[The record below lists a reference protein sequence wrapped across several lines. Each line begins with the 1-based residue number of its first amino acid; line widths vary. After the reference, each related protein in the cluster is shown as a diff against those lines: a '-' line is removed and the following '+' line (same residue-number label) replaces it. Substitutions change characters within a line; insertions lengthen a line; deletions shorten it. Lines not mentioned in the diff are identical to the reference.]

1 MLIYHPE
8 LVAVVKTV
16 LSLNA
21 NHFPSIKANEVQR
34 L

>member
-1 MLIYHPE
+1 
-8 LVAVVKTV
+8 VAVVKTV